1 MDPIEKAIR
10 SAFEKGDAEDSAF
23 REKVY
28 RSASAA
34 LERALKANPNV
45 TVETAIKRRKS
56 LEAKIAEI
64 ESEYLA
70 AVPAIEIDTP
80 ARDAPPVSTP
90 SGDRHDPEMTMEA
103 VVAPSVPESRIA
115 PEPGLAGST
124 GEAPAVS
131 LDRPLAGN
139 TSMRPAAPRLDG
151 SLGVQ
156 SQASPPRHD
165 RPRGRPLAAAFLAIT
180 LLSMLAIGVW
190 WAIQTGLIKL
200 PGQAED
206 TTPPQVVG
214 DSEDFIPE
222 EEDAPVKPG
231 EADPQ
236 RNWIMV
242 FEPADATAVTA
253 PADAKAEVMQ
263 DDSGS
268 FLRVRSGASGSAVI
282 FDVGQGILER
292 IAGKKATFDIV
303 ARAEPEKETEM
314 MVDCNFG
321 ELGDCGRKRYSVS
334 RDKGDYLFE
343 LDMPKASPGAGG
355 TIAINS
361 DFGNGGKAVDIYAI
375 RVSISE

>member
-10 SAFEKGDAEDSAF
+10 SAFEKGDAEDPAF

-28 RSASAA
+28 RSAAAA

-64 ESEYLA
+64 ESEFLD

-80 ARDAPPVSTP
+80 AGSVPPVTAS
-90 SGDRHDPEMTMEA
+90 SGDRRDPDMTA
-103 VVAPSVPESRIA
+103 AAAPSPEPRIA

-139 TSMRPAAPRLDG
+139 ASTRPAAPRVDG
-151 SLGVQ
+151 SVGAP
-156 SQASPPRHD
+156 SPAASGRRD
-165 RPRGRPLAAAFLAIT
+165 RPRGRPLAAAFMVIT
-180 LLSMLAIGVW
+180 LLSILAIGVW
-190 WAIQTGLIKL
+190 WGIQTGLIKL

-236 RNWIMV
+236 RNWIAV

-253 PADAKAEVMQ
+253 PSDAKAEVMQ

-321 ELGDCGRKRYSVS
+321 ELGDCGRKRYSVG